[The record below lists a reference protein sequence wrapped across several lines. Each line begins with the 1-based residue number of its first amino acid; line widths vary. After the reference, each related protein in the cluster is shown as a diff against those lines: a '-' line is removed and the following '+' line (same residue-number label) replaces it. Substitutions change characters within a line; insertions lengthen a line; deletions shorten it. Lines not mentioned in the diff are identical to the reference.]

1 MSWIL
6 VLVPQVP
13 PRCFHVVCVC
23 SFISVIFLR
32 EEVLNHKVQLAE
44 FCSSVGHPF
53 YVMSTNLIL
62 GHKDLLSSIAVVFS
76 HFSYQVRD
84 LKLRYFSFPLYNIT
98 FHRSRCWKTKQN
110 RVLFY
115 TQFHWPLHQKSKDC
129 VSGFP
134 SRLCSDPLTSVSH
147 LVNTTLLVTMF
158 NSLSSN
164 GGPPPGILLL

>member
-13 PRCFHVVCVC
+13 PRCFHAVCVG
-23 SFISVIFLR
+23 SFSSVIFLR

-44 FCSSVGHPF
+44 FSSSVGHPF
-53 YVMSTNLIL
+53 YVMSTSLIL
-62 GHKDLLSSIAVVFS
+62 GHKDLLSSKAVVFS
-76 HFSYQVRD
+76 HFPYQVRD

-115 TQFHWPLHQKSKDC
+115 TQFHWPLHQI
-129 VSGFP
+129 VLLGF
-134 SRLCSDPLTSVSH
+134 
-147 LVNTTLLVTMF
+147 LLDF
-158 NSLSSN
+158 AL
-164 GGPPPGILLL
+164 IH